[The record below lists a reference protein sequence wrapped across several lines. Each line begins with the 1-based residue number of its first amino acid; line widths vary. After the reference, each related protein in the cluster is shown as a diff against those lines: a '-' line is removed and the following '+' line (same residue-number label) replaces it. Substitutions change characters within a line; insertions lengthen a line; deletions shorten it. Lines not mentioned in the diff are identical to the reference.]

1 MFRAHIERTQMT
13 QTFQG
18 PQPLPDTVI
27 FFCGRNCSLAACSCV
42 AVLLH
47 CWWLPVK
54 CFCRVAVPL
63 AHLTGSHQWCIYR
76 LYCFKYLYYLSS
88 FLIQNRPVLL
98 LLLRL
103 LHFSFS
109 LPVSSYNTSSSILHF
124 LYLRMLW
131 LLRYFPPAV
140 HAAPLICTRR
150 FPADTLWCF
159 NKKFP

>member
-27 FFCGRNCSLAACSCV
+27 FFLWQELQSCCLFLCSCFVTLLMV
-42 AVLLH
+42 ACQVLLPRSGASGILD
-47 CWWLPVK
+47 WQPSVMYLP
-54 CFCRVAVPL
+54 
-63 AHLTGSHQWCIYR
+63 
-76 LYCFKYLYYLSS
+76 FKYLYYLSS

-124 LYLRMLW
+124 LYLRML
-131 LLRYFPPAV
+131 
-140 HAAPLICTRR
+140 
-150 FPADTLWCF
+150 
-159 NKKFP
+159 